1 MNKKTIVSGI
11 TATGNLTIGNY
22 FGAIKSFLELQKSE
36 NLFIFVADLHA
47 ITIDI
52 NPDKLR
58 ENKKQIFSLLLAS
71 GIDPEKTTI
80 FFQSD
85 NSNHLK
91 LNWITTCNSSI
102 GELQRMTQFK
112 DKSDNIK
119 VMENGTINIPTG
131 LFVYPTLMA
140 ADIILYNP
148 DLVPVGID
156 QKQHLEL
163 CQKIVQKLNKK
174 YNFSFK
180 VPKPYF
186 SKTGAKIMSLSNPSK
201 KMSKSDPDL
210 NASIYL
216 LDKEEDVI
224 KKISK
229 AVTDNENKIYFSE
242 DKKGI
247 SNLLNIYISTKG
259 ISQEEAL
266 EIFKDKDYGFF
277 KKEVAKEVNKLLNS
291 IQIKYEFFYN
301 QIDKYAKQGALKAIE
316 ATNLVIDDIY
326 KKIGFN

>member
-22 FGAIKSFLELQKSE
+22 FGAIKSFLELQKTE

-186 SKTGAKIMSLSNPSK
+186 SKTGAKIMSLTNPSK
-201 KMSKSDPDL
+201 KMSKSDTDL

-266 EIFKDKDYGFF
+266 EIFKEKDYGFF

-291 IQIKYEFFYN
+291 IQTKYEFYYN

-316 ATNLVIDDIY
+316 ATNSIIDDIY

>member
-216 LDKEEDVI
+216 LDKEEDVV

-247 SNLLNIYISTKG
+247 SNLLNIYISSKG

-291 IQIKYEFFYN
+291 IQTKYEFYYN

>member
-1 MNKKTIVSGI
+1 MDKKTIVSGI

-22 FGAIKSFLELQKSE
+22 FGAIKSFLELQKTE

-58 ENKKQIFSLLLAS
+58 ENKKQIFSLLLAA

-174 YNFSFK
+174 YKFSFK
-180 VPKPYF
+180 IPKPYF
-186 SKTGAKIMSLSNPSK
+186 SKTGAKIMSLTNPSK

-216 LDKEEDVI
+216 LDSKEDVI
-224 KKISK
+224 KKIGK
-229 AVTDNENKIYFSE
+229 AVTDNENKIYFSD

-247 SNLLNIYISTKG
+247 SNLLNIYISSKG
-259 ISQEEAL
+259 ISKEEAL

-277 KKEVAKEVNKLLNS
+277 KKEVAHEVNKLLNE
-291 IQIKYEFFYN
+291 IQTKYEFYYN
-301 QIDKYAKQGALKAIE
+301 QIDKYAKEGALKAIKV
-316 ATNLVIDDIY
+316 TNSIIDDIY